1 MGFFQKVKGFFGYG
15 ILDIDVQPKSTTI
28 DRHHPLVVGKVIIA
42 AKTEDFIEKI
52 TIKVE
57 EVWQKKDINDN
68 PVHESFRL
76 GDLEFDVQK
85 NVTEGETFSLDFQ
98 MPLRLVKS
106 FDDQLRDKG
115 GIIGAAGKMS
125 SLLKSEKSNFWLDT
139 TVHVKSASFEPN
151 KVVELYLSN

>member
-15 ILDIDVQPKSTTI
+15 ILDIDVHPNSTTI
-28 DRHHPLVVGKVIIA
+28 DRHHPLVVGKVTIT

-52 TIKVE
+52 TMKVE
-57 EVWQKKDINDN
+57 EVWQKKDINAN

-85 NVTEGETFSLDFQ
+85 NFTEGETFSLDFQ

-106 FDDQLRDKG
+106 FDDRLRDKG

-151 KVVELYLSN
+151 KVVELFLSN